1 MKWHCSSCNLLLI
14 IQPTRSATPEAQMPS
29 GSCCGTALCW
39 GIAPKEFP
47 RLGQQ
52 CFGTQHFSCRREL
65 AERLISCSYGL
76 LLKLPIMWKCVKLK
90 SFICLLSFCNAP
102 SSQDLHM
109 FIILNAFYEILMS
122 TSEMRNDEAVLFI
135 IIIKKISQ
143 KWVLFPPDFGSLLCT
158 TPGLRPREWLTAVEH
173 SWKCRKWGK
182 KKDTSGTELAFLR
195 ESLFSTW
202 YR

>member
-1 MKWHCSSCNLLLI
+1 
-14 IQPTRSATPEAQMPS
+14 MPS

-52 CFGTQHFSCRREL
+52 CFGTWHFSCRREL

-76 LLKLPIMWKCVKLK
+76 LLKLPITWKCVKQK
-90 SFICLLSFCNAP
+90 SFICMLSFCNLP
-102 SSQDLHM
+102 TSQDHHM
-109 FIILNAFYEILMS
+109 FISLNAFYEILMS

-135 IIIKKISQ
+135 RRKKISQ
-143 KWVLFPPDFGSLLCT
+143 KWVLFPPDFGSLSFTGLG
-158 TPGLRPREWLTAVEH
+158 PGEWLTAVEH
-173 SWKCRKWGK
+173 SRKCRKWGK
-182 KKDTSGTELAFLR
+182 KKATSGTEIAFLR

-202 YR
+202 YRYLINYPIFCIYFCQQKLIKGCL